1 MEYAVQFLTQM
12 NGYLSFLFNSAC
24 RNFNVNAANVR
35 TRAHTHTHINRASL
49 IAAATAGLVI
59 YAVITLPFT
68 HNY

>member
-35 TRAHTHTHINRASL
+35 TRAHTHINKASL
-49 IAAATAGLVI
+49 IAAATAGLAI